1 MDQASEK
8 TIVVGVDASPAA
20 VAALRFAAQL
30 AHALDAPLHVVTA
43 WSYPP
48 FSEYSAI
55 TVWDPEEE
63 AGVVLTESVV
73 DAFGNTPPAR
83 LTREVLEGAPSPALI
98 RLSASSRMLV
108 LGNRGRGGFAS
119 LLLGSVSA
127 ACVAHAVCPVLV
139 VHANDHLNQA

>member
-1 MDQASEK
+1 MDHNSGK
-8 TIVVGVDASPAA
+8 SIVVGVDASPPA
-20 VAALRFAAQL
+20 VAALRLAAQL
-30 AHALDAPLHVVTA
+30 ARALDAPLHVVTT

-63 AGVVLTESVV
+63 ADIVLTESVKG
-73 DAFGNTPPAR
+73 AFGDSPPAG

-98 RLSASSRMLV
+98 DVSASSRMLV

-139 VHANDHLNQA
+139 VHANDHLDQA